1 MPYNRQLYYYLSFII
16 IYKLNKGVM
25 FIDTA
30 VYYSLY
36 IIIYNLTKDV
46 PTTSS
51 HLLHQ
56 SILIHSPSPNPFP
69 YY

>member
-16 IYKLNKGVM
+16 IYYLNKGVM

-36 IIIYNLTKDV
+36 IIIYKLTKGC
-46 PTTSS
+46 PHHPLYIYYSS
-51 HLLHQ
+51 L
-56 SILIHSPSPNPFP
+56 N
-69 YY
+69 